1 MSELT
6 FRYAT
11 EADLLPVVQ
20 LLADDEYAEAREKGG
35 DTVAPEYV
43 QAFAQMQ
50 QMPGN
55 RILLAEQDGRI
66 VGALQL
72 MFLPGLS
79 RRGATRAFIEAV
91 RVASNLRGKTIG
103 TQLMKHAIAE
113 ARAAGC
119 KLVQLTSDKRRTR
132 AHLFY
137 RRLGFDQSHVG
148 FKLELK

>member
-11 EADLLPVVQ
+11 DADLLPVVQ
-20 LLADDEYAEAREKGG
+20 LLADDEYAESREKGG
-35 DTVAPEYV
+35 DIVAPEYAE
-43 QAFAQMQ
+43 AFAAMQ
-50 QMPGN
+50 KMPNN
-55 RILLAEQDGRI
+55 RILLAEQEGRI
-66 VGALQL
+66 VGAMQL
-72 MFLPGLS
+72 TFLPGLS
-79 RRGATRAFIEAV
+79 RQGTKRAFVEAV
-91 RVASNLRGKTIG
+91 RVASDLRGHHIG
-103 TQLMKHAIAE
+103 TQMMKHAIAE

-148 FKLELK
+148 FKMELK

>member
-11 EADLLPVVQ
+11 EADLQPVVQ

-35 DTVAPEYV
+35 ESVAPEYID
-43 QAFAQMQ
+43 AFAAMQ
-50 QMPGN
+50 KMPGN

-66 VGALQL
+66 VGSMQL
-72 MFLPGLS
+72 TILPGLS
-79 RRGATRAFIEAV
+79 RRGTTRAIIEAV
-91 RVASNLRGKTIG
+91 RVASDLRGANIG
-103 TQLMKHAIAE
+103 TRLMKHAIAE

-137 RRLGFDQSHVG
+137 RRLGFEQSHAG
-148 FKLELK
+148 FKMELK

>member
-20 LLADDEYAEAREKGG
+20 LLADDEYAESREKGG
-35 DTVAPEYV
+35 DTIAPEYAE
-43 QAFAQMQ
+43 AFASMQ
-50 QMPGN
+50 KMPAN

-66 VGALQL
+66 VGATQL
-72 MFLPGLS
+72 TFLPGLS

-91 RVASNLRGKTIG
+91 RVASDLRGHNIG
-103 TQLMKHAIAE
+103 TRLMKHAIAE
-113 ARAAGC
+113 AHAAGC

>member
-1 MSELT
+1 MSELI

-11 EADLLPVVQ
+11 EADLLTVIQ

-35 DTVAPEYV
+35 ESVAPEYAE
-43 QAFAQMQ
+43 AFAAMQ
-50 QMPGN
+50 KMPGN
-55 RILLAEQDGRI
+55 RLLLAEQDGKI
-66 VGALQL
+66 VGTLQL
-72 MFLPGLS
+72 VFLPGLS
-79 RRGATRAFIEAV
+79 RRGTTRAFIEAV
-91 RVASNLRGKTIG
+91 RVTSDMRGKNIG

-137 RRLGFDQSHVG
+137 RRLGFDQSHAG

>member
-1 MSELT
+1 MTELT

-20 LLADDEYAEAREKGG
+20 LLADDEYAESREKGG
-35 DTVAPEYV
+35 DTVAPEYAA
-43 QAFAQMQ
+43 AFAAMQ
-50 QMPGN
+50 KMPAN

-66 VGALQL
+66 VAALQL
-72 MFLPGLS
+72 TFLPGLS

-91 RVASNLRGKTIG
+91 RVASKLRGKNIG

-119 KLVQLTSDKRRTR
+119 KLVQLTSDRRRTR

-137 RRLGFDQSHVG
+137 RRLGFEQSHAG